1 MTRIDTCYVK
11 NNTQNKQHKRKL
23 AIKTNQNITLN
34 KRQLLSI
41 KEIKCIKNLK
51 ELYKMYM
58 HYLATF
64 DNKEYINYIYLWEE
78 MKSEKK
84 NMPLKEKETKL

>member
-1 MTRIDTCYVK
+1 
-11 NNTQNKQHKRKL
+11 
-23 AIKTNQNITLN
+23 
-34 KRQLLSI
+34 
-41 KEIKCIKNLK
+41 
-51 ELYKMYM
+51 MYM